1 MASFVRRLFGSNNKS
16 SGPLPTSIPASSPFG
31 QAVLSKAT
39 PEAAAAASKTYK
51 PKTRQKTVF
60 TGALGLS
67 TSQKSGIAL
76 KTLTGQ

>member
-1 MASFVRRLFGSNNKS
+1 MASFVRRLFGGNNKS
-16 SGPLPTSIPASSPFG
+16 ESPAPAPKPEAPTTG
-31 QAVLSKAT
+31 QAAT
-39 PEAAAAASKTYK
+39 AETAAAASKTYK